1 MRTLTHPHIK
11 SLVTCAD
18 CEPCGC
24 TSEEGQLDLAEK
36 IFERA
41 ARYTRVLQSQLT
53 ILPGLHKDSEMDGT
67 VVHNLD
73 TEQTVS

>member
-1 MRTLTHPHIK
+1 M
-11 SLVTCAD
+11 
-18 CEPCGC
+18 
-24 TSEEGQLDLAEK
+24 DLAEK

-67 VVHNLD
+67 VVLTPTPHVRTAANTTSIMSAQPFYTYHNTLSN
-73 TEQTVS
+73 VLY

>member
-1 MRTLTHPHIK
+1 
-11 SLVTCAD
+11 
-18 CEPCGC
+18 
-24 TSEEGQLDLAEK
+24 LDLAEK